1 MCYFIHINLREGVL
15 LLKKRM
21 ISLLMALGIV
31 VSASVPVFAN
41 PNETQL
47 NSQLSQQQNELQ
59 KDKQALEELRSQR
72 EEIEQAIEMLDLDI
86 EELMRN
92 LDDIKKQIQQKQKDI
107 KAAETDIKKAE
118 DDMKA
123 EKELYNKRIRAMYI
137 NGVDGYLN
145 ILLDSKGFNDFFSR
159 IEAVKRIAEADKKII
174 QELNA
179 RKQEVTKKKE
189 ALDGENVKLLALKG
203 ENDQKLSKL
212 SKNKDEQAKLIAA
225 SKAEEKKYA
234 AEVAKEQAII
244 NQTLK
249 LIQDI
254 KNGVPKFVPSRGSA
268 DYSQNAVVAYA
279 SNFLGTPYRWGGTTT
294 SGFDCSG
301 YTQYVYKHFGISL
314 PRVAAD
320 QANVGTYVPRDQ
332 LQPGDLV
339 FFKKAGRAVHHVGI
353 YVGNDSYMHAP
364 QTGDVVKISVLNR
377 SDYYTAR
384 RVK

>member
-1 MCYFIHINLREGVL
+1 LYIKLREGVL

-31 VSASVPVFAN
+31 VSTSVPVFAD
-41 PNETQL
+41 PQEAQL
-47 NSQLSQQQNELQ
+47 NSQLSQQQSELQ

-72 EEIEQAIEMLDLDI
+72 EEIEQTIEMLDFDI
-86 EELMRN
+86 EELMRE
-92 LDDIKKQIQQKQKDI
+92 LSDIKKQIEQKQKDI
-107 KAAETDIKKAE
+107 KAAEADIKKAE

-174 QELNA
+174 AELNV

-189 ALDGENVKLLALKG
+189 ILDGENDKLLDLKG
-203 ENDQKLSKL
+203 ENNEKLSKL
-212 SKNKDEQAKLIAA
+212 SKSKDEQADLIAA
-225 SKAEEKKYA
+225 LKAKEKKYA
-234 AEVAKEQAII
+234 AEVAKEKAII

-249 LIQDI
+249 LIQEI
-254 KNGVPKFVPSRGSA
+254 RNGVPKFVPSRGAA

-279 SNFLGTPYRWGGTTT
+279 ANFLGTPYKWGGTTP

-301 YTQYVYKHFGISL
+301 YMQYVYRHFGVSL
-314 PRVAAD
+314 PRVSGS
-320 QANVGTYVPRDQ
+320 QATVGTYVPRDQ

-339 FFKKAGRAVHHVGI
+339 FFKKAGRPVHHVGM
-353 YVGNDSYMHAP
+353 YVGNNSYIHAP
-364 QTGDVVKISVLNR
+364 QSGDVVKISLLTR

-384 RVK
+384 RVR